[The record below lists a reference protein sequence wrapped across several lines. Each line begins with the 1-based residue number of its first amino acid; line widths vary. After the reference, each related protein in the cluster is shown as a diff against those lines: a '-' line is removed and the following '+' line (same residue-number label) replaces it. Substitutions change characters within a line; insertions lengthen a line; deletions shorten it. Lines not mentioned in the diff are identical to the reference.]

1 MASSDAQ
8 RVERAIQLLDARLA
22 KSDLFNDGSVKLL
35 PATANVG
42 PLGLF
47 AFALTTALLQG
58 QFSTVADGNTGV
70 KGLVWGYGMFYG
82 GLAQLIAGILE
93 YQRKNTFGTVAFCSY
108 GTFWMALTYFQS
120 IQAVVNGITPQVTS
134 ANATVVSDTLTTWTY
149 KYNAPVASPIEGER
163 MMLSLWGILTFLFWL
178 CTFSMNLI
186 TSALFLSLALLF
198 FFLAGG
204 QPQSEHMNWMK
215 FAGIWGFWTAFLAFY
230 DGIAALMK
238 EVYGKQIL
246 PVFPFKPINK
256 ISGGNYGTQRRIDT
270 EDLEE
275 AKQ

>member
-8 RVERAIQLLDARLA
+8 RVERALQLLDARLA
-22 KSDLFNDGSVKLL
+22 KADLFNDGTIKIV
-35 PATANVG
+35 PATSNVG

-58 QFSTVADGNTGV
+58 QFTTVADGPTGV
-70 KGLVWGYGMFYG
+70 SGLVMGYGMFYG

-108 GTFWMALTYFQS
+108 GAFWMGLSYFNT
-120 IQAVVNGITPQVTS
+120 IRTVVNGITPQISSTANGVT
-134 ANATVVSDTLTTWTY
+134 LY
-149 KYNAPVASPIEGER
+149 KAPVAAPVSGER
-163 MMLSLWGILTFLFWL
+163 TMLILWGILTFLFWL
-178 CTFSMNLI
+178 CTFSMNLV
-186 TSALFLSLALLF
+186 TSALFFSLALLF
-198 FFLAGG
+198 WFLAGG
-204 QPQSEHMNWMK
+204 QPQASHMNWMK
-215 FAGIWGFWTAFLAFY
+215 FAGAWGWWVAFLAFY

-246 PVFPFKPINK
+246 PVFPFKPINRV
-256 ISGGNYGTQRRIDT
+256 SGGNFGTQRRIDT
-270 EDLEE
+270 QDLEE